1 MLGDFTYSN
10 PTRLHFGK
18 NSLEKLNDELQNF
31 GDNILLTY
39 GGGSIK
45 KTGLYDQIIQILE
58 DNGKNIIELSG
69 VMPNPTS
76 DKLREGKKIAEEN
89 DIDLILAIGGGSV
102 IDYSKAVSV
111 AAGSEGDP
119 WERFYL
125 NMEEPD
131 TEIIPVGSV
140 LTMVGTGSEMNAG
153 SVITDTDSKL
163 KIGHVYG
170 EEVMPKF
177 AILNPELTFT
187 VPEYQMKAGIF
198 DIMSHILEQYMSGDD
213 ENVSDYISEGLM
225 RSLIQASRE
234 AVKNPENYEAR
245 SNLMWLA
252 SWALNTLISRGKATD
267 WMVHMI
273 GQSVSGFTDATHGMT
288 LAAVSPA
295 YYNHIMENGLDRFKR
310 FAINVWDVNPEG
322 KTDKEIAKE
331 GLKAM
336 EDWMDEIGLVRN
348 LSDLGVTED
357 MLEGIAD
364 GTFIME
370 GVDKVLDKPEV
381 IEILKESM

>member
-125 NMEEPD
+125 NM
-131 TEIIPVGSV
+131 
-140 LTMVGTGSEMNAG
+140 
-153 SVITDTDSKL
+153 
-163 KIGHVYG
+163 
-170 EEVMPKF
+170 
-177 AILNPELTFT
+177 
-187 VPEYQMKAGIF
+187 
-198 DIMSHILEQYMSGDD
+198 
-213 ENVSDYISEGLM
+213 
-225 RSLIQASRE
+225 
-234 AVKNPENYEAR
+234 
-245 SNLMWLA
+245 
-252 SWALNTLISRGKATD
+252 
-267 WMVHMI
+267 
-273 GQSVSGFTDATHGMT
+273 
-288 LAAVSPA
+288 
-295 YYNHIMENGLDRFKR
+295 
-310 FAINVWDVNPEG
+310 
-322 KTDKEIAKE
+322 
-331 GLKAM
+331 
-336 EDWMDEIGLVRN
+336 
-348 LSDLGVTED
+348 
-357 MLEGIAD
+357 
-364 GTFIME
+364 
-370 GVDKVLDKPEV
+370 
-381 IEILKESM
+381 